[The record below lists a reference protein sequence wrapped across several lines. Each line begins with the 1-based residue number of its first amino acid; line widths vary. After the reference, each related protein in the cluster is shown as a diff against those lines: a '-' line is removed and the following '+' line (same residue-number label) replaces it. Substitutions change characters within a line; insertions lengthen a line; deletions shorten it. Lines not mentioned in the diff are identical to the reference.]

1 MIFRY
6 SHRKGPCW
14 SSHWKSGAQF
24 PGYIFLL
31 SQFGLI
37 SGRCGRFNR
46 RKTMRIWWSMPQFW
60 DSQAFWLKRNIPV
73 KKWHFQNCAFFC
85 CFFGICFFWP
95 FGWVG
100 MLLSLTQ
107 SSSIWPGVAAHPF
120 GISEFLESGSGKCIF
135 IPQLYTDLYL
145 WRDVRK
151 LVFHSI
157 LSHLVN
163 LVKVSDSGRI
173 HSSLQ
178 KTKHQAWKGLL
189 SKDWNAQ
196 IRGKEETFTSS
207 SSTEFVL

>member
-1 MIFRY
+1 MRGSVSRIYF
-6 SHRKGPCW
+6 
-14 SSHWKSGAQF
+14 
-24 PGYIFLL
+24 FLL
-31 SQFGLI
+31 QFGLI
-37 SGRCGRFNR
+37 SGRCGRSNR
-46 RKTMRIWWSMPQFW
+46 RKTMRIWWNMPQFW

-73 KKWHFQNCAFFC
+73 QKWHFQNCA
-85 CFFGICFFWP
+85 CFFLFFRDM
-95 FGWVG
+95 FFFD
-100 MLLSLTQ
+100 LSGGLDAPLPYPVFVNLARCCCT
-107 SSSIWPGVAAHPF
+107 SLWHLRVSGVRKVPERQFAA
-120 GISEFLESGSGKCIF
+120 GKCIF

-145 WRDVRK
+145 WRDVRNHPK

-196 IRGKEETFTSS
+196 IRGPEETFTSS